1 MINASKNSKVN
12 ETWVSTDD
20 PVIKSISL
28 EYGCKV
34 IDRPSSLASDYSKSE
49 DALIHF
55 AKNIEFDLL
64 IFIQPTSPLLT
75 HEDINGGLDMMD
87 KYESV
92 FSAYREHWLPRWNK
106 SVKPIGWDLKR
117 RPMRQE
123 IDEVF
128 VENGAFYITSRL
140 NLIHSGL
147 RYSGK
152 TGIFEMPFSR
162 SFQVDSKDDIKIVE
176 FLLNNR

>member
-1 MINASKNSKVN
+1 MFQTFI
-12 ETWVSTDD
+12 D
-20 PVIKSISL
+20 PGDYDSFCGDVERILRLSYLAECPFLFTPGQIALASL
-28 EYGCKV
+28 E
-34 IDRPSSLASDYSKSE
+34 LAC
-49 DALIHF
+49 
-55 AKNIEFDLL
+55 
-64 IFIQPTSPLLT
+64 T
-75 HEDINGGLDMMD
+75 HESTQWAH

-106 SVKPIGWDLKR
+106 SVKPIGWDLKK

-128 VENGAFYITSRL
+128 VENGAFYITSRS

-152 TGIFEMPFSR
+152 TGIFEMPFSSR
-162 SFQVDSKDDIKIVE
+162 
-176 FLLNNR
+176 

>member
-34 IDRPSSLASDYSKSE
+34 IDRPSRLASDYSKSE

-75 HEDINGGLDMMD
+75 YEDINGGLDMMD

-106 SVKPIGWDLKR
+106 SVKPIGWDLKKG
-117 RPMRQE
+117 Q
-123 IDEVF
+123 
-128 VENGAFYITSRL
+128 
-140 NLIHSGL
+140 
-147 RYSGK
+147 
-152 TGIFEMPFSR
+152 
-162 SFQVDSKDDIKIVE
+162 
-176 FLLNNR
+176 

>member
-34 IDRPSSLASDYSKSE
+34 IDRPSRLASDYSKSE

-75 HEDINGGLDMMD
+75 YEDINGGLDMMD

-106 SVKPIGWDLKR
+106 SVKPIGWDLKK

-123 IDEVF
+123 GRCGF
-128 VENGAFYITSRL
+128 C
-140 NLIHSGL
+140 
-147 RYSGK
+147 
-152 TGIFEMPFSR
+152 
-162 SFQVDSKDDIKIVE
+162 
-176 FLLNNR
+176 

>member
-1 MINASKNSKVN
+1 MA
-12 ETWVSTDD
+12 TDT
-20 PVIKSISL
+20 
-28 EYGCKV
+28 
-34 IDRPSSLASDYSKSE
+34 SKSE
-49 DALIHF
+49 EALIHF
-55 AKNIEFDLL
+55 AKNNNFD
-64 IFIQPTSPLLT
+64 IIVFIQPTSPLLT
-75 HEDINGGLDMMD
+75 YKDINGGLDMMD

-106 SVKPIGWDLKR
+106 GVKPIGWDIKR

-128 VENGAFYITSRL
+128 VENGAFYITSRSK
-140 NLIHSGL
+140 LIQSGL
-147 RYSGK
+147 RYSGE

-176 FLLNNR
+176 YLLSNR